1 MKVVFLEDVVNVA
14 RAGEI
19 KEVAAGYGRNFLLP
33 RGLAAAA
40 TSFAIA
46 GLKARK
52 QAEEAQQ
59 ARSDQELAEMA
70 GKLDGKEITLRAK
83 VGAKDRLYGAITS
96 ADVAREVHE
105 RLAVPVDKRDVELG
119 KPIRALGTYDIAIK
133 LGKDL
138 TPKIRLTVERE
149 Q

>member
-19 KEVAAGYGRNFLLP
+19 RDVADGYGRNFLLP
-33 RGLAAAA
+33 HGLATAA

-46 GLKARK
+46 GVKAK
-52 QAEEAQQ
+52 QQ
-59 ARSDQELAEMA
+59 AQETQLARSEQEMAEIA
-70 GKLDGKEITLRAK
+70 GKLEGKEITLRVK

-96 ADVAREVHE
+96 ADIAREVHE
-105 RLAVPVDKRDVELG
+105 RLAVSVDKRDVDLG
-119 KPIRALGTYDIAIK
+119 KPIRELGTFDVPIK
-133 LGKDL
+133 LGKEL